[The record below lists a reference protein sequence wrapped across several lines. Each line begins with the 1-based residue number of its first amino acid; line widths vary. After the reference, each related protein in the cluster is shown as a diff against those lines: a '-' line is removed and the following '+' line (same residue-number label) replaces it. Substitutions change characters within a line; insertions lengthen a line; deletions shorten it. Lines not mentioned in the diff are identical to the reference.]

1 MKKRFLLIV
10 LIFITVITM
19 SGCKKDKKNNPPES
33 EEKTIINIAS
43 LKGPTSI
50 GLVKLYSDSDELKT
64 HNMYNYSIYGTADE
78 ISTRLIKGELDAAA
92 VPANLAAILYK
103 KTEGEIR
110 IAGINT
116 LGVLYIL
123 AKGCAIES
131 VADLRGTT
139 IYTTGQGTTPE
150 YTLRHILSQNG
161 INPDKDVKIEFF
173 SEASE
178 VVAKCSEM
186 DSAIMM
192 LPEPYVEVALSKDDN
207 LSVAIDTSAE
217 WEDVVTGVIVVSKSF
232 INDKKEAFDQ
242 FMNEYKTSVTFAN
255 RSIEECADLLEK
267 YDIFKADVA
276 KKAIPKCNVTFITGQ
291 EMSTKLNRYFSVL
304 YKENPLSL
312 GGTIPDDNVYY
323 IAE

>member
-1 MKKRFLLIV
+1 MKNKFLLLV
-10 LIFITVITM
+10 LIFITIFTA
-19 SGCKKDKKNNPPES
+19 SGCNKRNHPSREN
-33 EEKTIINIAS
+33 KTIINIAS

-50 GLVKLYSDSDELKT
+50 GLVKLYSESDAGSSY
-64 HNMYNYSIYGTADE
+64 NSYNYNIYGTADE
-78 ISTRLIKGELDAAA
+78 ISTKLIKGELDAAA

-103 KTEGEIR
+103 KSEGEIS

-123 AKGCAIES
+123 AKGCEINS
-131 VADLRGTT
+131 VDDLRGTT

-161 INPDKDVKIEFF
+161 INPDKDVNIEFF

-192 LPEPYVEVALSKDDN
+192 LPEPYVEVALSKDEN

-217 WEDVVTGVIVVSKSF
+217 WEDVVTGVIVVRKSF
-232 INDKKEAFDQ
+232 IDDKKDAFDQ

-255 RSIEECADLLEK
+255 RSIDECADLLEK
-267 YDIFKADVA
+267 YDIFKANVA
-276 KKAIPKCNVTFITGQ
+276 KKAIPKCNVTLITGQ
-291 EMSTKLNRYFSVL
+291 EMVTKLNNYFSVL

>member
-10 LIFITVITM
+10 LIIITIFTA
-19 SGCKKDKKNNPPES
+19 SGCNKRNNSSREN
-33 EEKTIINIAS
+33 KTIINIAS

-50 GLVKLYSDSDELKT
+50 GLVKLYSESDAGSSY
-64 HNMYNYSIYGTADE
+64 NSYNYNIYGTADE
-78 ISTRLIKGELDAAA
+78 ISTKLIKGELDAAA

-103 KTEGEIR
+103 KSEGEIS

-123 AKGCAIES
+123 AKGCEINS
-131 VADLRGTT
+131 VDELRGTT
-139 IYTTGQGTTPE
+139 IYTTGRGTTPE

-161 INPDKDVKIEFF
+161 INPDKDVNIEFF

-192 LPEPYVEVALSKDDN
+192 LPEPYVEVALSKDEN

-217 WEDVVTGVIVVSKSF
+217 WEDVVTGVIVVRKSF
-232 INDKKEAFDQ
+232 IDDKKDAFDQ

-255 RSIEECADLLEK
+255 RSIDECADLLEK
-267 YDIFKADVA
+267 YDIFKANVA
-276 KKAIPKCNVTFITGQ
+276 KKAIPKCNVTLITGQ
-291 EMSTKLNRYFSVL
+291 EMVTKLNNYFSVL

>member
-10 LIFITVITM
+10 LIIITIFTA
-19 SGCKKDKKNNPPES
+19 SGCNKRNHPSREN
-33 EEKTIINIAS
+33 KTIINIAS

-50 GLVKLYSDSDELKT
+50 GLVKLYSESDAGSSY
-64 HNMYNYSIYGTADE
+64 NSYNYSIYGTADE

-110 IAGINT
+110 ITGINT

-123 AKGCAIES
+123 AKGCEINS
-131 VADLRGTT
+131 VNDLKGTT

-161 INPDKDVKIEFF
+161 IDPYKDVNIKFF

-207 LSVAIDTSAE
+207 LSVVIDTSAE
-217 WEDVVTGVIVVSKSF
+217 WEDVVTGVIVVRESF

-242 FMNEYKTSVTFAN
+242 FMKEYKTSVTFSN
-255 RSIEECADLLEK
+255 RNVDECADLLEK
-267 YDIFKADVA
+267 YDIFKADIA
-276 KKAIPKCNVTFITGQ
+276 KKAIPKCNVTLITGQ
-291 EMSTKLNRYFSVL
+291 EMSTKLSRYFSVL